1 MSDSLPAPQ
10 KLDEDGSI
18 DRLLDVSVEVTVEL
32 GRRRLTIGEV
42 LELKP
47 GSTIEFHKPVDESLD
62 IRVNGQLV
70 ARGEA
75 IVMGDRYGVRVSEVV
90 SPTERLRSSK
100 IAKEEIES

>member
-1 MSDSLPAPQ
+1 MNQRLPAP
-10 KLDEDGSI
+10 EETNGGTI

-42 LELKP
+42 LELKA
-47 GSTIEFHKPVDESLD
+47 GSTVELHKPVDESLD

-100 IAKEEIES
+100 IAKENEE